1 LHLVFHF
8 NGYTVSM
15 MFETI
20 TRLSTCELYWLK

>member
-1 LHLVFHF
+1 
-8 NGYTVSM
+8 M